1 MEHDI
6 IIASELE
13 EPFPWEDLLR
23 TCITTAL
30 SEEGVSLPCE
40 LDVLITD
47 NPGIHRINL
56 EQRQVDRP
64 TDVLSFPMFE
74 LTPGEPPAD
83 KGMLDPATERL
94 PLGDMVLSLEQA
106 AAQAEE
112 YGHSVQRELGYL
124 AVHSV
129 LHLLGYD
136 HLDEGEEKARM
147 RAREEAIM
155 ETLGLP
161 REQIT
166 TEN

>member
-6 IIASELE
+6 IFDSDLE
-13 EPFPWEDLLR
+13 EGLLCEELIR
-23 TCITTAL
+23 GCIVTAL
-30 SEEGVSLPCE
+30 AEEGVSLPCE
-40 LDVLITD
+40 ISVLVTD
-47 NPGIHRINL
+47 NRGIHEINR

-83 KGMLDPATERL
+83 EALLDPATGRL

-112 YGHSVQRELGYL
+112 YGHGLRRELGYL

-136 HLDEGEEKARM
+136 HLDEGAGKARM
-147 RAREEAIM
+147 RRREEAIM
-155 ETLGLP
+155 ERLGLP
-161 REQIT
+161 REGD
-166 TEN
+166 

>member
-6 IIASELE
+6 LIASELE
-13 EPFPWEDLLR
+13 EPFPYEELLR
-23 TCITTAL
+23 TCITAAL
-30 SEEGVSLPCE
+30 SEEGVGLPCE
-40 LDVLITD
+40 VDVLITD

-83 KGMLDPATERL
+83 ESLRDPATGRL
-94 PLGDMVLSLEQA
+94 ALGDMVLSLEQA

-112 YGHSVQRELGYL
+112 YGHSVRRELGYL

-136 HLDEGEEKARM
+136 HLDEGEQKARM

-155 ETLGLP
+155 QTLGLP
-161 REQIT
+161 RDET